1 MVKPSRKKRS
11 LRSNVKRVQRE
22 ITGTYNKI
30 AEISAKTGTAS
41 NRFYKQGADPEDV
54 ERIPLSAQ
62 EKKLI
67 EFRTRSGIGPKV
79 DTTAS
84 YREPLNKTATVGMTK
99 GHGSARKPIV
109 SKKPKLTYIRGESAV
124 NAKGQKVLG
133 KKREAELQKA
143 LKNYGRR
150 TERKIKK
157 YYGEVTAE
165 TIAKYA
171 RMMGEET
178 VIISFDRAQI
188 KNVRA
193 YNTMIKFLNRDK
205 TREFKAKISAD
216 RRKWLT
222 ATLEHAYDLSADE
235 APELFK
241 AIEGMSGDQILSWA
255 TQNPEFVKKL
265 FYQYDEVWDTETYNK
280 WRNTVNELIDT
291 LQPYTSVV
299 IPKIE

>member
-1 MVKPSRKKRS
+1 MA
-11 LRSNVKRVQRE
+11 L
-22 ITGTYNKI
+22 
-30 AEISAKTGTAS
+30 AKAPV
-41 NRFYKQGADPEDV
+41 R
-54 ERIPLSAQ
+54 
-62 EKKLI
+62 
-67 EFRTRSGIGPKV
+67 
-79 DTTAS
+79 
-84 YREPLNKTATVGMTK
+84 
-99 GHGSARKPIV
+99 
-109 SKKPKLTYIRGESAV
+109 KPKLTYIRGESAV

-150 TERKIKK
+150 TERKIRK

-205 TREFKAKISAD
+205 TKAFKQKITAD

-222 ATLEHAYDLSADE
+222 ATLEHAYDLSANE
-235 APELFK
+235 APELFS
-241 AIEGMSGDQILSWA
+241 AIERMSGDQILAWA
-255 TQNPEFVKKL
+255 TSNPEFVKKL
-265 FYQYDEVWDTETYNK
+265 FYQYDEVWDTETHNK

-299 IPKIE
+299 IPYVQ